1 MRVITCLHEY
11 VTNNTLE
18 KFNGMEI
25 IVQGFLKCETLT
37 NQDIDLLIKT
47 AEKIKDQVAIN
58 IKVVLFEV
66 RKDYVQAFKS
76 LL

>member
-1 MRVITCLHEY
+1 
-11 VTNNTLE
+11 
-18 KFNGMEI
+18 MEI